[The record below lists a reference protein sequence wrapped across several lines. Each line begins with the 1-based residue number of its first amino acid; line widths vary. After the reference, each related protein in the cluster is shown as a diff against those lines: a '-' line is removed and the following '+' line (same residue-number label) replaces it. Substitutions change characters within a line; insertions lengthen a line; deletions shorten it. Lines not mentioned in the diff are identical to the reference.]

1 MREVVVEL
9 KLENTIDRELFL
21 RGLMKEEDVRSMTVS
36 AIVDTGAAML
46 MLPQDKVEALGL
58 RESGKVVVTY
68 ADERKEERPIAGTV
82 QVKIGKRMA
91 NVDCIVGPPT
101 SETLLGQVPLK
112 IMDLLVDCQ
121 QQKLVPRP
129 ESPILP
135 MLKLK

>member
-1 MREVVVEL
+1 MGEVVVEL
-9 KLENTIDRELFL
+9 NLENTIDRENVK
-21 RGLMKEEDVRSMTVS
+21 RGLMKEEEVRTLTVK
-36 AIVDTGAAML
+36 AIVDRGAAML

-82 QVKIGKRMA
+82 QVRIGKRMA

-101 SETLLGQVPLK
+101 SEVLLGQVPLE
-112 IMDLLVDCQ
+112 IMDLLVDCN